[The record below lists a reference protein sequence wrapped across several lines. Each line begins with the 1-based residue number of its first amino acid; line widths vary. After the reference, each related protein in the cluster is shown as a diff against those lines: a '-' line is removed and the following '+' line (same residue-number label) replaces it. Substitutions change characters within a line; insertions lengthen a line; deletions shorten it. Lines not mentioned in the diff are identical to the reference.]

1 MSSKP
6 VLNLVGVLSPFCLL
20 KIKKMLMENTSGES
34 IQVLLQDFDVIDDLK
49 KIIDCSTDEI
59 VKIQKK
65 KNHYKIT
72 IRKG

>member
-1 MSSKP
+1 VSSKP

-20 KIKKMLMENTSGES
+20 KIKKSLSETTSGES

-49 KIIDCSTDEI
+49 KILNCCSDEI
-59 VKIQKK
+59 IEIQKK
-65 KNHYKIT
+65 RNHYKIF